1 MYTVFHGAEMWQVK
15 TMKQAY
21 KKANQLNRM
30 IKGNR
35 YGMVQNS
42 IGVEKRGKIIYCFRA
57 CGDEIIARWNW

>member
-1 MYTVFHGAEMWQVK
+1 MYKVFYGAETWQVE

-30 IKGNR
+30 IKHNR
-35 YGMVQNS
+35 YSMVQNS